1 MLDLLITGGL
11 VVDGTGNA
19 GFRAAVGVE
28 GDSLTVIRGDI
39 SEIPAART
47 IDAAGKVVCPGF
59 IDVHSHSGLML
70 LADPRHMPKVHQGVT
85 TELVGID
92 GNSYAP
98 FRSPDDLE
106 RFIDLNSGLDG
117 RPELQDRWSSVSEYL
132 ALFDRRVAVNVV
144 YIVGNSPLRVAASGW
159 TDRRASRGEIENMK
173 AVLRESMEE
182 GAVGMSTGLD
192 YPPGSFADTDE
203 LVELSAEAARLG
215 GIYHTHVRYS
225 LGDRYLDPFKE
236 AIEIGRRSGVPVH
249 VTHMFRRPTNP
260 GGSGRI
266 IALVEDARDEGLD
279 VTFDC
284 FPYPYGGTRAT
295 IVLPQWAQDGGPDGL
310 RKVLRS
316 PEARDRL
323 RTEAV
328 PRGRGWDEMWLTYFG
343 QPHNRR
349 YEGWSLAAI
358 ADDMGRH
365 PVDALC
371 DLLLDEDLQVSYFAA
386 NVDASTISDFVAHP
400 LQMVGS
406 DALLIGDYP
415 VPMAY
420 GTYPQI
426 LSEIVR
432 EERRLPLPEAI
443 RKMTWYPAQRLGIS
457 DRGLIRDGMK
467 ADIVVFDAETIKAN
481 ATRQR
486 PRQTSEGVE
495 HVIVN
500 GEPVIEWGRHTGA
513 LPGRA
518 LRRGRS
524 QPRNRPHQG
533 T

>member
-19 GFRAAVGVE
+19 GFHAAVGVQ
-28 GDSLTVIRGDI
+28 GDSLTVIRGDV

-70 LADPRHMPKVHQGVT
+70 LADPEHMPKVHQGVT

-117 RPELQDRWSSVSEYL
+117 RPELPDRWSSVSEYL
-132 ALFDRRVAVNVV
+132 ALFDRGVAVNVV
-144 YIVGNSPLRVAASGW
+144 YIVGNSPLRIAASGW

-225 LGDRYLDPFKE
+225 LGDRYIDPFEE

-260 GGSGRI
+260 GGSGPI
-266 IALVEDARDEGLD
+266 IGLVEDARNEGLD

-295 IVLPQWAQDGGPDGL
+295 IVLPQWTQDGGPDGL
-310 RKVLRS
+310 RDVLRS

-323 RTEAV
+323 RTETV
-328 PRGRGWDEMWLTYFG
+328 PRGRGWDEMWLTYFE
-343 QPHNRR
+343 QPHNRG
-349 YEGWSLAAI
+349 YEGWSLAAV
-358 ADDMGRH
+358 ADDMERH

-371 DLLLDEDLQVSYFAA
+371 DLLLDEDLQVSYFTA
-386 NVDASTISDFVAHP
+386 NVDAATISDFVVHP

-420 GTYPQI
+420 GTYPLI

-432 EERRLPLPEAI
+432 EERRLPLPDAI

-467 ADIVVFDAETIKAN
+467 ADIVVFDPETIKAN

-500 GEPVIEWGRHTGA
+500 GEHVIESGRHTGA

-524 QPRNRPHQG
+524 
-533 T
+533 